1 MSTKHNKGISM
12 KLKDH
17 STLIK
22 HYQKNLTIL
31 EFQSIKKT
39 VFNSLSKSQEIDFDD
54 LPTSIDEIRVDLKV
68 KVIKK

>member
-1 MSTKHNKGISM
+1 M
-12 KLKDH
+12 KLKDS

-22 HYQKNLTIL
+22 NYQKNLTIL
-31 EFQSIKKT
+31 EFASIKRI
-39 VFNSLSKSQEIDFDD
+39 VFDSLCKFPQNIDFED